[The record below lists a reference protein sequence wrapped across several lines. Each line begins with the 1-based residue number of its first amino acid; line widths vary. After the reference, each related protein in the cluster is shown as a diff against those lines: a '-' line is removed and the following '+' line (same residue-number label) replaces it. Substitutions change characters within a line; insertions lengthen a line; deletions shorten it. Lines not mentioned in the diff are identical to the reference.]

1 LSQSTACWSI
11 RGSLEI
17 SGTNCSGGGFEAAS
31 TTAIA
36 AQKRTWTLYL
46 SPNCVFAENP
56 RSQQP
61 AIVYGG
67 AWGEA
72 ADANK
77 MNWPVPVL
85 LVRLPGTHT
94 VSSKFWG

>member
-1 LSQSTACWSI
+1 M
-11 RGSLEI
+11 
-17 SGTNCSGGGFEAAS
+17 
-31 TTAIA
+31 
-36 AQKRTWTLYL
+36 
-46 SPNCVFAENP
+46 
-56 RSQQP
+56 
-61 AIVYGG
+61 YGG

-94 VSSKFWG
+94 VSSKFWGGKKKKTRIGTENWEQASSRTGPKPDYIVSSSFLNELKKIHGFFLVAWFYSG